1 MQITLGDIVFAYVAV
16 VRRAAGA
23 SATARPQALG
33 QRPNRAEEVS
43 AEALTQ
49 AKNGEDRG
57 DDCAFR
63 GGLSSLRGCNS
74 STAANKSASLIGL
87 GDQEGATSSL
97 PPRILP
103 APSD

>member
-1 MQITLGDIVFAYVAV
+1 MPITLGDIVFAYVAV

-33 QRPNRAEEVS
+33 QSPKRAEDEA
-43 AEALTQ
+43 AEA
-49 AKNGEDRG
+49 ASKNGEDVG
-57 DDCAFR
+57 EDCGFR
-63 GGLSSLRGCNS
+63 GGLASLSSVAQ
-74 STAANKSASLIGL
+74 STAANESTALIDA